1 MFPTVNNA
9 LAQPAAPG
17 FLETITNGFN
27 AFVDVLSSIVFYAPK
42 IGGVEVPLIVLWLL
56 AGGIFFTVYLSFQQL
71 RVSSLRHSRRLV
83 KGEYTRHTDPGE
95 VTSFQALATELSGTV
110 GLGNIA
116 GVAVA
121 IGIGGPGATL
131 WIILAGIIGMALK
144 MAEATLGVKYRVV
157 DEDGSTSGGPMY
169 YLRDGLAE
177 LGHATLGRILAAIFA
192 IATVFGVTGAGNMF
206 QSNQAAA
213 QLIYITG
220 GDQGYLGGKEWAIGI
235 VLALLAGFVILGG
248 IQKIGA
254 VTSKI
259 VPFMALLYLVMCL
272 FVIIP
277 NVHHIPWAVEQMFE
291 SAITGRG
298 IAGGALGVMI
308 VGLRRAAFSNAA
320 GIGTAAMAHSAVKTR
335 RPATEGFVA
344 MWEPFVD
351 SVLICTLTALTIILS
366 GVWQTNPEVEGVQ
379 MTAAALAT
387 SVSWFDVPLTI
398 AVALFAFS
406 TVLSYSYYG
415 MKAVGYLFGGSRR
428 AEQTYNVIY
437 ILLIVVGAMAPLEQV
452 INFSDSMFFMM
463 ALPNVLGL
471 YFLAGIIKKE
481 IIGHRV
487 KVDAGVISIVPEEEQ
502 ASAANTSASDSDPSH
517 VDVAHAE
524 TVAAFEA
531 AAEARY
537 DALQAI
543 EDDSVSDEDTEAA
556 RLAARE
562 AASVAVETAQ
572 AARAITEAA
581 DDETGM
587 VPEEHPVDP
596 LQAGHATEPSVG
608 NDDEEAETE
617 ESVQQQA

>member
-1 MFPTVNNA
+1 MLSVASNNSTLLTVPRPT
-9 LAQPAAPG
+9 G
-17 FLETITNGFN
+17 FLESATNSVGSFL
-27 AFVDVLSSIVFYAPK
+27 ASIVNFISSVVFFSPRIA
-42 IGGVEVPLIVLWLL
+42 GVEIPIIVLWLL
-56 AGGIFFTVYLSFQQL
+56 AAGIFFTIYLSFQQL
-71 RVSSLRHSRRLV
+71 RVSSLRHSRHLIR
-83 KGEYTRHTDPGE
+83 GRFTRHTDPGE

-121 IGIGGPGATL
+121 ISIGGPGATL
-131 WIILAGIIGMALK
+131 WIILAGLIGMALK

-157 DEDGSTSGGPMY
+157 AEDGTTSGGPMY
-169 YLRDGLAE
+169 YLRYGLAE
-177 LGHATLGRILAAIFA
+177 LGHAKLGRFLAALFA

-220 GDQGYLGGKEWAIGI
+220 GEAGYLGGKEWLIGI
-235 VLALLAGFVILGG
+235 VLALLAAFVILGG

-259 VPFMALLYLVMCL
+259 VPFMAILYLVMCL
-272 FVIIP
+272 FVIVPNAGSIP
-277 NVHHIPWAVEQMFE
+277 YAFEQMLEGMF
-291 SAITGRG
+291 TGHG
-298 IAGGALGVMI
+298 VAGGALGVMI

-351 SVLICTLTALTIILS
+351 SVLICTLTALTVILS
-366 GVWQTNPEVEGVQ
+366 GVWNTSEPIEGVQ
-379 MTAAALAT
+379 LTAAALAT

-415 MKAVGYLFGGSRR
+415 MKAMGYLFGGSRR
-428 AEQTYNVIY
+428 AEQAYNIVY

-452 INFSDSMFFMM
+452 INFSDAMFFVMSV
-463 ALPNVLGL
+463 PNILGL
-471 YFLAGIIKKE
+471 YFLAGVVKRE
-481 IIGHRV
+481 IIGHRD
-487 KVDAGVISIVPEEEQ
+487 KVDAGVIESVPEDEQ
-502 ASAANTSASDSDPSH
+502 ASAANTFSEDDLTH
-517 VDVAHAE
+517 VATAQAE

-537 DALQAI
+537 DAEQAVA
-543 EDDSVSDEDTEAA
+543 DDSISPELTAEAI
-556 RLAARE
+556 AAAKE
-562 AASVAVETAQ
+562 ASAVAVDTAQ
-572 AARAITEAA
+572 RAKEIETHA

-587 VPEEHPVDP
+587 LPKHLEDEAFVTGE
-596 LQAGHATEPSVG
+596 ATETTVIDAR
-608 NDDEEAETE
+608 NELE
-617 ESVQQQA
+617 